1 MSLAL
6 NIGEMTGWRLW
17 HGTGGT
23 SDRTAERVQI
33 AYGLPVT
40 TLRIPATQTEAPT
53 QAPA

>member
-6 NIGEMTGWRLW
+6 NLGEMTGWRLW

-40 TLRIPATQTEAPT
+40 TLRIPAKQNEPHT
-53 QAPA
+53 QASA